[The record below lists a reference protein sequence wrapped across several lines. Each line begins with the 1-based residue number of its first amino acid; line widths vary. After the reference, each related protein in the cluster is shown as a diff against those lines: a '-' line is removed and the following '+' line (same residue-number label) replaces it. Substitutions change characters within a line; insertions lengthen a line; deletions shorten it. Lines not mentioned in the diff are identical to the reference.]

1 MRRTEPGLS
10 TFGTDGSSG
19 TDPSPSNRTQR
30 HLRLAADCVA
40 HRIGENGAE
49 RRCRQH
55 QRGRGTLFN
64 HEAQEHARE
73 RADAKR
79 RDRLGDTSNRSTRAS
94 MMFGQR
100 PKAPGT
106 CGHIASRTISHGWE
120 IRRTSGR
127 KLVGTARFELA
138 TPRPPVWCA
147 SQAALR
153 PDRPIVPRG
162 KDSRTDGDQIELARA
177 LPARRRPPPRS
188 LALLDPPSS
197 GRPA

>member
-1 MRRTEPGLS
+1 MRRTEPESS

-19 TDPSPSNRTQR
+19 TDRAFRPDPASLQLS
-30 HLRLAADCVA
+30 ADRVA
-40 HRIGENGAE
+40 HGIGEHGAK
-49 RRCRQH
+49 RRCRQD
-55 QRGRGTLFN
+55 QRGRGTFFD
-64 HEAQEHARE
+64 HEAQEHARN

-79 RDRLGDTSNRSTRAS
+79 RDRLGKTPNRSTRAS

-120 IRRTSGR
+120 IRRTPGR

-153 PDRPIVPRG
+153 PDGPIVLRG
-162 KDSRTDGDQIELARA
+162 GDSRTDGCRNDLARA
-177 LPARRRPPPRS
+177 LPTRWRPPRGT
-188 LALLDPPSS
+188 LTLLDPPSRD
-197 GRPA
+197 RPA